1 MDFSNIACWI
11 WPLIAGIICGILGY
25 YLRKWT
31 SNEDKEVKTIDYSAD
46 LEACKRKTA
55 SLQADLDACT
65 RKTTSLQAELAS
77 SASKLSQAKKAPIAA
92 TSTASIA
99 SSFAAGAATSAVT
112 KTVAENNPP
121 QEKSNGV
128 VGIPFDA
135 VAAKSAYGKK
145 KVRENDLTIV
155 EGIGPKISELFHNHD
170 IKTWAAL
177 ANTSIPKCQEVLN
190 SGGKRYEIHRPGTWP
205 TQAELAA
212 LGKWAELKKWQ
223 DEHDYGKA

>member
-25 YLRKWT
+25 LLGRLFS
-31 SNEDKEVKTIDYSAD
+31 SNNKTIDYSAD
-46 LEACKRKTA
+46 LDACKRKTA

-65 RKTTSLQAELAS
+65 RKTASLQADLAS
-77 SASKLSQAKKAPIAA
+77 SESKLSLAKKAPLAA

-99 SSFAAGAATSAVT
+99 SSFAAGAATGAVT
-112 KTVAENNPP
+112 NTVTENTPP
-121 QEKSNGV
+121 QEKGNGIIGV
-128 VGIPFDA
+128 PFDA
-135 VAAKSAYGKK
+135 AAAKSAYGKK

-177 ANTSIPKCQEVLN
+177 ANTPVQKCQEVLN

-205 TQAELAA
+205 MQAEMAA

>member
-11 WPLIAGIICGILGY
+11 WPLIAGVICGILGY
-25 YLRKWT
+25 LLGRLFG
-31 SNEDKEVKTIDYSAD
+31 SNNNKTIDYSAD

-65 RKTTSLQAELAS
+65 RKTASLETELKES
-77 SASKLSQAKKAPIAA
+77 NSKLNVAKTAPIAA
-92 TSTASIA
+92 STTASMA
-99 SSFAAGAATSAVT
+99 SSFAAGAAVTAATPVTNNSDGIIAV
-112 KTVAENNPP
+112 
-121 QEKSNGV
+121 
-128 VGIPFDA
+128 PFDA
-135 VAAKSAYGKK
+135 AAAKTAYGKK

-177 ANTSIPKCQEVLN
+177 ANTSIEKCQEVLN

-205 TQAELAA
+205 MQAEMAA
-212 LGKWAELKKWQ
+212 LGKWAALKKWQ